1 MAVNHKKP
9 IWEPRKVDEMN
20 ITKFMTHVNQK
31 HGLQLRT
38 YEDLHQWSV
47 GDETFQDF
55 WRDAYTWLQLAPRGS
70 GEPGCV
76 LSQEVTQSN
85 GGPSSVL
92 CLLRS

>member
-1 MAVNHKKP
+1 MAINRKKP
-9 IWEPRKVDEMN
+9 MWEPREVDEMN

-47 GDETFQDF
+47 DDETFQDF

-70 GEPGCV
+70 GEAGCV
-76 LSQEVTQSN
+76 LSQEVTRSN
-85 GGPSSVL
+85 DCHGSVL
-92 CLLRS
+92 SLYRS